1 MTDAE
6 TPLAGYPDADRVERL
21 TAAGPR
27 VEAVL
32 RERIRADGVPGAA
45 WGLVVDGAL
54 VASGGLGVRDAA
66 TAAGVDADTVFRIA
80 SMTKSFV
87 AAAVMR
93 LRDAGRLRLDDRL
106 IDLVPETAELRYP
119 SADSTPLDVHDLLTM
134 SAGFPQDDPW
144 ADRQLWRDDA
154 DIGALYRQGLSFST
168 PPGTA
173 YEYSNV
179 GYMLLGRV
187 VTRASGMP
195 ALDYIDREILR
206 PLGMDAT
213 VWSADAVPAERLA
226 QGHRRQDGG
235 WLPEPFLPSGGDVAA
250 FAGLFSSVRDLARW
264 VGLFQQAWP
273 PRDDADDAR
282 PLSRGTLREMQRIW
296 RAFAPEVRY
305 ERLAGAPTVVTG
317 GYGYG
322 LTIRHDGRVESVG
335 HSGGLP
341 GFGSHMRWVPGH
353 GFGIVALGNVTYA
366 AMQAASLE
374 AIDAVLASARARP
387 RARPPAAATVAA
399 RDAVVRLID
408 RWDDAL
414 ADRTFADNF
423 FADTARAR
431 WRERLTR
438 LGQRHGA
445 LRPSGEPRWENWLR
459 GSWSMTGDRGHCRV
473 WMTLSPT
480 MPPRV
485 QMLRIDSVLPPPPA
499 LRDVLERLVELT
511 ARPSRRALAALLDT
525 EVDAAALWR
534 ELRIAVAMCGRCR
547 LGALLAGDGI
557 RSAEFALD
565 GPFGSVAVAARLGGG
580 GRLDQLRFRPLER
593 DDSD

>member
-226 QGHRRQDGG
+226 QGHRREDGG

>member
-1 MTDAE
+1 M
-6 TPLAGYPDADRVERL
+6 
-21 TAAGPR
+21 
-27 VEAVL
+27 
-32 RERIRADGVPGAA
+32 
-45 WGLVVDGAL
+45 
-54 VASGGLGVRDAA
+54 
-66 TAAGVDADTVFRIA
+66 
-80 SMTKSFV
+80 
-87 AAAVMR
+87 
-93 LRDAGRLRLDDRL
+93 
-106 IDLVPETAELRYP
+106 
-119 SADSTPLDVHDLLTM
+119 
-134 SAGFPQDDPW
+134 
-144 ADRQLWRDDA
+144 
-154 DIGALYRQGLSFST
+154 
-168 PPGTA
+168 
-173 YEYSNV
+173 
-179 GYMLLGRV
+179 
-187 VTRASGMP
+187 
-195 ALDYIDREILR
+195 
-206 PLGMDAT
+206 
-213 VWSADAVPAERLA
+213 
-226 QGHRRQDGG
+226 
-235 WLPEPFLPSGGDVAA
+235 
-250 FAGLFSSVRDLARW
+250 
-264 VGLFQQAWP
+264 
-273 PRDDADDAR
+273 
-282 PLSRGTLREMQRIW
+282 
-296 RAFAPEVRY
+296 
-305 ERLAGAPTVVTG
+305 
-317 GYGYG
+317 
-322 LTIRHDGRVESVG
+322 
-335 HSGGLP
+335 
-341 GFGSHMRWVPGH
+341 
-353 GFGIVALGNVTYA
+353 
-366 AMQAASLE
+366 
-374 AIDAVLASARARP
+374 
-387 RARPPAAATVAA
+387 AA